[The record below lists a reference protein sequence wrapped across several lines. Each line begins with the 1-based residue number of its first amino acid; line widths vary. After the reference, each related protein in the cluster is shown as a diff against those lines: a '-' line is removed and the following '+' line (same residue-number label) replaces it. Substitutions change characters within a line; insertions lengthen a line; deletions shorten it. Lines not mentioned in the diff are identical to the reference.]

1 MQKRSAISA
10 VEGLLDVELTVNGKK
25 LEVTDGATI
34 TALLE
39 ELQINPLRIAV
50 QLNQRI
56 IKRELYESVV
66 LQAGDMLEIITF
78 MAGGSQ

>member
-25 LEVTDGATI
+25 LEAADGATI

-39 ELQINPLRIAV
+39 ELQINPLKVAV

-56 IKRELYESVV
+56 IKRELHENTV
-66 LQAGDMLEIITF
+66 LQAGDTLEIITF